1 MLVRFE
7 LMTGRALVDSLVRLV
22 SVCAAR
28 NNLDITISS
37 RKVVDNEVFPSSWD
51 AAQGY
56 RKILREMFS
65 HFSSVVGSR
74 LLSLTM
80 QEIVASLPEL
90 ERSAISAS
98 ELLPEGYVNESKS
111 A

>member
-1 MLVRFE
+1 
-7 LMTGRALVDSLVRLV
+7 
-22 SVCAAR
+22 
-28 NNLDITISS
+28 
-37 RKVVDNEVFPSSWD
+37 
-51 AAQGY
+51 
-56 RKILREMFS
+56 MFS

-90 ERSAISAS
+90 ERSAISTS
-98 ELLPEGYVNESKS
+98 ELLPEGYGYESKG